1 MYVFWLWWVVVAA
14 CRLSLIPVNGGLLFM
29 AVLELLVVVASLV
42 AECGLQG
49 TRAPVFVAH
58 RL

>member
-1 MYVFWLWWVVVAA
+1 
-14 CRLSLIPVNGGLLFM
+14 M

-49 TRAPVFVAH
+49 ARAPVFVAH

>member
-1 MYVFWLWWVVVAA
+1 MYVFWPWWVVVAA
-14 CRLSLIPVNGGLLFM
+14 CGLSHSGEQGLLFM

-49 TRAPVFVAH
+49 ARAPVFVAH

>member
-1 MYVFWLWWVVVAA
+1 MVGRGCCMRAFSHSGE
-14 CRLSLIPVNGGLLFM
+14 RGLLFM
-29 AVLELLVVVASLV
+29 AVLELLVVVASFV

-49 TRAPVFVAH
+49 ARAPVFVAH